1 MKDEDY
7 MHNRNPLVGKLLK
20 LKYRI
25 NAWFKNYGEDTSAD
39 KAYVMGLISDIRH
52 NSVKFTKLC
61 KEDFDKCN
69 AMWRTYE
76 TK

>member
-7 MHNRNPLVGKLLK
+7 MHNRNPL
-20 LKYRI
+20 
-25 NAWFKNYGEDTSAD
+25 
-39 KAYVMGLISDIRH
+39 VMGLISDIRH